1 MDITG
6 GNMII
11 RVDKEVDH
19 CEAEKIKVQFDKY
32 YSKGCIRNVIFDMSA
47 VDFMDS
53 SGIGMIM
60 GRYAK
65 LCCIDGKVYVAAVKK
80 HIDKLLAMAGVYKY
94 VIKCDNVI
102 QAVNI
107 ANKNE

>member
-19 CEAEKIKVQFDKY
+19 CEADKIRENFEKLY
-32 YSKGCIRNVIFDMSA
+32 LKGCIRNVIFDMSA
-47 VDFMDS
+47 VEFMDS

-60 GRYAK
+60 GRYTK
-65 LCCIDGKVYVAAVKK
+65 LQCIGGKVYVAAVKN
-80 HIDKLLAMAGVYKY
+80 HIDKLLVMSGIYKY
-94 VIKCDNVI
+94 IIKCDNVI
-102 QAVNI
+102 QALNM
-107 ANKNE
+107 ANRNE